1 MMASPPVAT
10 AAIPLHEQPAIYAR
24 RWFLLAIMC
33 LSLVLVVMSVSGL
46 NTALPTM
53 QRDLGAS
60 ASELQWI
67 VDAYAV
73 VFAGL
78 LLSAGA
84 IGDRFGRRRCLL
96 AGLGVFGVGALM
108 GGLATDASLV
118 IASRAVMGIGASPP
132 RPRSSPS
139 RGAAVSGR

>member
-1 MMASPPVAT
+1 MSSPHVA
-10 AAIPLHEQPAIYAR
+10 APAIPLHEQPEIHAR

-46 NTALPTM
+46 NTALPTI

-67 VDAYAV
+67 VDSYAV

-84 IGDRFGRRRCLL
+84 IGDRFGRRGALL
-96 AGLGVFGVGALM
+96 AGLGVFGVGALL
-108 GGLATDASLV
+108 GGLASDAAPV
-118 IASRAVMGIGASPP
+118 IARRGVMGIEI
-132 RPRSSPS
+132 
-139 RGAAVSGR
+139 GRAHV